1 VRIDES
7 PREGYAVRARHSG
20 KGHPVDTAN
29 ATLVYYNIV
38 VVFRELKFGPM
49 LSEPAR
55 RLLEGHPSPLITEIP
70 NQVLAV
76 VYPDRQIQCEFA
88 DRRVKV
94 TDGRGTE
101 PGAEPFAQVVINA
114 TQAAGRASAAQIV
127 AYGYNYE
134 LHIPVGEE
142 DAGAFLR
149 TRFLSEAAKIGQ
161 AFGGTVGPV
170 GISASVR
177 LADDCQAN
185 FGIEPI
191 PERPGYAK
199 AHVNYHYE
207 GKSPSLQSDELSA
220 QAREKYQEFRA
231 ALGRL

>member
-1 VRIDES
+1 M
-7 PREGYAVRARHSG
+7 GTTHSG
-20 KGHPVDTAN
+20 KGYVVDTAN
-29 ATLVYYNIV
+29 ATLAYYTIV
-38 VVFRELKFGPM
+38 VVLRELKFGPM

-55 RLLEGHPSPLITEIP
+55 RLLHGHPSPLITEIP

-88 DRRVKV
+88 NRRVKV
-94 TDGRGTE
+94 TDSRGTE
-101 PGAEPFAQVVINA
+101 PGADPFAEVVINA
-114 TQAAGRASAAQIV
+114 TNAASQASAAEIV

-149 TRFLSEAAKIGQ
+149 TRFLRQASGIGE
-161 AFGGTVGPV
+161 AFGGTVGAV
-170 GISASVR
+170 GISVSVK

-185 FGIEPI
+185 FDIGPI
-191 PERPGYAK
+191 PERPSHAK

-207 GKSPSLQSDELSA
+207 RKSPPLEPEGLSA
-220 QAREKYQEFRA
+220 QAREKYDEFRA
-231 ALGRL
+231 ALEKL